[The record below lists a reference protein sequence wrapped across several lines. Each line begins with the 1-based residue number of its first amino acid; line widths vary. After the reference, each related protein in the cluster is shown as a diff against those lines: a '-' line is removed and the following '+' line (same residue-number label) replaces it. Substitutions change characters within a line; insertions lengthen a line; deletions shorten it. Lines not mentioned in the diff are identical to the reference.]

1 MQSVLTPLPPDCRT
15 ARLQDGAKR
24 QTFRL
29 FSTFAPIMSKKYYIE
44 TYGCQMNV
52 ADSEV
57 VASVLSDAGY
67 MPAAGIG
74 EADIILVNTCSIRE
88 NAEQRV
94 WGRLDLFRA
103 QKKKRPQVIV
113 GVLGCMAERLK
124 EKLLESDKMVDMVV
138 GPDAYRDLPML
149 VETAATGHS
158 AVNVLLSRE
167 ETYADISPVR
177 LESNGVSAFISIMRG
192 CNNMCAYCVVPYV
205 RGAERSRDPGT
216 IVQEAKDAFD
226 KGYREVTLLG
236 QNVNSY
242 SWSQSERKT
251 GIDDTTPG
259 RNRLKIDDPTPGRTH
274 LKIDEQIYHNPAGI
288 TGTSDMSFGNDLT
301 AHNPGMISGESGSES
316 NLSHGK
322 PRPVGFAEL
331 LEMVASIDP
340 LLRVRYS
347 TSHPKDIS
355 DVVLEVMAK
364 YNNICKHIHLP
375 VQSGSTAVLGRMNR
389 KYTREWY
396 LGRID
401 AINRIL
407 PGCAISTDII
417 AGFCGE
423 TEEEHQET
431 LSLMREVGF
440 DFAYMFKYSERPGTK
455 ASRHMQDDVPDE
467 VKTRRLNEIISLQNE
482 MSGHSKKADIGRT
495 FEVLVEG
502 PAKKP
507 AGAMMGR
514 TSGNKVVVFQTSDV
528 KPGDYVQVQ
537 ITRATSATLIGNLI
551 T

>member
-1 MQSVLTPLPPDCRT
+1 MP
-15 ARLQDGAKR
+15 
-24 QTFRL
+24 
-29 FSTFAPIMSKKYYIE
+29 KKYYIE

-67 MPAAGIG
+67 APAGSIG

-149 VETAATGHS
+149 VETAVSGHA

-205 RGAERSRDPGT
+205 RGAERSRDPET
-216 IVQEAKDAFD
+216 IVQEAREVFEQ
-226 KGYREVTLLG
+226 GYREVTLLG

-242 SWSQSERKT
+242 SWAGS
-251 GIDDTTPG
+251 TP
-259 RNRLKIDDPTPGRTH
+259 I
-274 LKIDEQIYHNPAGI
+274 
-288 TGTSDMSFGNDLT
+288 
-301 AHNPGMISGESGSES
+301 
-316 NLSHGK
+316 
-322 PRPVGFAEL
+322 GFAGL
-331 LEMVASIDP
+331 LEMVASVDP
-340 LLRVRYS
+340 GLRVRYS
-347 TSHPKDIS
+347 TSHPKDLS
-355 DVVLEVMAK
+355 DDVLEVMAGHD
-364 YNNICKHIHLP
+364 NICRHIHLP
-375 VQSGSTAVLGRMNR
+375 VQSGSSSVLKRMNR

-396 LGRID
+396 LDRITS
-401 AINRIL
+401 INRIL
-407 PGCAISTDII
+407 PGCALSTDII

-455 ASRHMQDDVPDE
+455 ASRHMKDDVPDE
-467 VKTRRLNEIISLQNE
+467 VKTRRLNEIIALQNE
-482 MSGHSKKADIGRT
+482 LSSVSKKADIGRIL
-495 FEVLVEG
+495 EVLVEG

-507 AGAMMGR
+507 IGAMMGR
-514 TSGNKVVVFQTSDV
+514 TSGNKVVVFQASDV
-528 KPGDYVQVQ
+528 RPGEYVQVKV
-537 ITRATSATLIGNLI
+537 TRATSATLIGNLV
-551 T
+551 

>member
-1 MQSVLTPLPPDCRT
+1 
-15 ARLQDGAKR
+15 
-24 QTFRL
+24 
-29 FSTFAPIMSKKYYIE
+29 MSKKYYIE

-138 GPDAYRDLPML
+138 GPDAYRNLPML

-205 RGAERSRDPGT
+205 RGAERSRDPWT
-216 IVQEAKDAFD
+216 IVREAKDAFD

-251 GIDDTTPG
+251 GIDDTSSGRTNLKVDDSNPG
-259 RNRLKIDDPTPGRTH
+259 KKHLKIYYPTPERTH
-274 LKIDEQIYHNPAGI
+274 LKIDEQIYHSPAGI

-301 AHNPGMISGESGSES
+301 AHNPGKISVESGSES
-316 NLSHGK
+316 NLSQGK
-322 PRPVGFAEL
+322 SRPVGFAEL

-347 TSHPKDIS
+347 TSHPKDLS
-355 DVVLEVMAK
+355 DDVLEVMVK
-364 YNNICKHIHLP
+364 HNNICKHIHLP
-375 VQSGSTAVLGRMNR
+375 VQSGSTSVLKRMNR

-431 LSLMREVGF
+431 LNLMREVAF

-455 ASRHMQDDVPDE
+455 ASRHMKDDVPDE
-467 VKTRRLNEIISLQNE
+467 VKTRRLNEIITLQNE
-482 MSGHSKKADIGRT
+482 LSAHGKKADVGRT

-514 TSGNKVVVFQTSDV
+514 TSENKVVVFQASV
-528 KPGDYVQVQ
+528 VQPGNYVQVQ
-537 ITRATSATLIGNLI
+537 ITRTTSATLIGNLI
-551 T
+551 P

>member
-1 MQSVLTPLPPDCRT
+1 
-15 ARLQDGAKR
+15 
-24 QTFRL
+24 
-29 FSTFAPIMSKKYYIE
+29 MSKKYYIE

-52 ADSEV
+52 ADSEI

-67 MPAAGIG
+67 TPASGIAD
-74 EADIILVNTCSIRE
+74 ADIILVNTCSIRE

-205 RGAERSRDPGT
+205 RGAERSRDPET
-216 IVQEAKDAFD
+216 IVRETREVFAQ
-226 KGYREVTLLG
+226 GYREVTLLG

-242 SWSQSERKT
+242 SWNT
-251 GIDDTTPG
+251 
-259 RNRLKIDDPTPGRTH
+259 
-274 LKIDEQIYHNPAGI
+274 
-288 TGTSDMSFGNDLT
+288 
-301 AHNPGMISGESGSES
+301 
-316 NLSHGK
+316 GK
-322 PRPVGFAEL
+322 PAGFAEL
-331 LEMVASIDP
+331 LEMVAAVDP

-347 TSHPKDIS
+347 TSHPKDLS
-355 DVVLEVMAK
+355 DDVLAVMAK
-364 YNNICKHIHLP
+364 HENICRHIHLP
-375 VQSGSTAVLGRMNR
+375 VQSGSTSVLERMNR

-407 PGCAISTDII
+407 PGCAISTDVI

-455 ASRHMQDDVPDE
+455 ASRHMKDDVPDE
-467 VKTRRLNEIISLQNE
+467 VKTRRLNEIIALQNE
-482 MSGHSKKADIGRT
+482 MSAISKKADVGRT
-495 FEVLVEG
+495 FEVLMEG

-514 TSGNKVVVFQTSDV
+514 TSGNKVVVFQATDMR
-528 KPGDYVQVQ
+528 PGDYVNVTV
-537 ITRATSATLIGNLI
+537 TRATSATLIGNLI
-551 T
+551 P